1 LFAHGRTLSKDTGS
15 QSQISARADHS
26 VLVDSD
32 VLLKGNCDIYLL
44 LLDDG
49 ERLDGFQKVV
59 SAVADY
65 GPSVDGAATRHLLLE
80 AVISLVKPAESV
92 EAEFDGW
99 FVGHGYARVQLV
111 PRITCDR
118 LQEVIV
124 DANESFAIKQTGEI
138 LKRRHALSAKCEL
151 RRLRSR
157 WIPHSRDGRAIP
169 SQARASGACVTS
181 RCSPRKGRCA
191 LSCVVTRRGVQK
203 CHTRKVQLN
212 TYRNNTDKRYS
223 GYEVLNISPSDVF
236 TGAEYNYAQAAVAVS
251 ISGLEMLQNSGEEA
265 IIDLLEGRI
274 ENAEQTLTNNV
285 ALDIYSNGTADG
297 GRQIG
302 GLQLLVSAT
311 PSSGIV
317 GGIDP
322 SVWQFWRNVFFSGL
336 TTGGAAVSTATIQT
350 YMNRVYLQL
359 VRGADAPDLIVADN
373 NFYRYYLESLQALQR
388 IGDEDLAELGFQTL
402 KYMNC
407 DVVLDGGFGG
417 GAPVNTMFFLNTK
430 YLFFRPHQDRNFAPL
445 GDERFAVNQDAMVKL
460 VGFAG
465 NMTTSNRF
473 LQGLLAA

>member
-1 LFAHGRTLSKDTGS
+1 MALINPSATVTEIVTTTLRNRTGKLADNVTKNNALLYRLRARGRVKPVSGGRT
-15 QSQISARADHS
+15 I
-26 VLVDSD
+26 
-32 VLLKGNCDIYLL
+32 
-44 LLDDG
+44 
-49 ERLDGFQKVV
+49 
-59 SAVADY
+59 
-65 GPSVDGAATRHLLLE
+65 
-80 AVISLVKPAESV
+80 
-92 EAEFDGW
+92 
-99 FVGHGYARVQLV
+99 VQELNY
-111 PRITCDR
+111 
-118 LQEVIV
+118 QE
-124 DANESFAIKQTGEI
+124 NQT
-138 LKRRHALSAKCEL
+138 
-151 RRLRSR
+151 
-157 WIPHSRDGRAIP
+157 
-169 SQARASGACVTS
+169 
-181 RCSPRKGRCA
+181 
-191 LSCVVTRRGVQK
+191 
-203 CHTRKVQLN
+203 
-212 TYRNNTDKRYS
+212 YKRYS

-274 ENAEQTLTNNV
+274 ENAEQTLTNNI

-302 GLQLLVSAT
+302 GIQLIVSTT
-311 PSSGIV
+311 PTSGIV

-322 SVWQFWRNVFFSGL
+322 SVWAFWRNVFFSGV

-373 NFYRYYLESLQALQR
+373 NFYRFYLESMQALQR
-388 IGDEDLAELGFQTL
+388 VQDEDMAQLGFQTL

-460 VGFAG
+460 IGFAG
-465 NMTTSNRF
+465 NVTCSNRF